1 MADHVLESRV
11 TIARPRPEVFA
22 FFADPR
28 NLSALTPPALHLTL
42 LSPVTALSAGAV
54 LDYALRWWGI
64 PLRWR
69 AFVREYDPPFRFLDV
84 QVRGPCAR
92 WEHRHRFLREAGG
105 EATTIEDRIV
115 YRLPAGPLGRLGHAL
130 AARRAIAE
138 LWRYRTR
145 AVRERL
151 GPFVGEPRVQLP

>member
-1 MADHVLESRV
+1 MVDHVLESRI
-11 TIARPRPEVFA
+11 TIARPRSEVFA

-28 NLSALTPPALHLTL
+28 NLAALTPPALRVAL

-54 LDYALRWWGI
+54 LDYRLAWWGI

-84 QVRGPCAR
+84 QLRGPCAR
-92 WEHRHRFLREAGG
+92 WEHRHRFLREREGD
-105 EATTIEDRIV
+105 ATTIEDRIV
-115 YRLPAGPLGRLGHAL
+115 YRLPAGPLGRLAHAV

-138 LWRYRTR
+138 TWRFRTH
-145 AVRERL
+145 ALRERV
-151 GPFVGEPRVQLP
+151 GPLIGDPALRLA